1 MYLSVLTIETLVLSL
16 VGTST
21 CCTTESQATRECYT
35 ICPSVHSADVLN
47 LQFSPFVIKM
57 LSQA

>member
-21 CCTTESQATRECYT
+21 CCTTESQATRECYIFLT
-35 ICPSVHSADVLN
+35 VQSLYSLYTYSLN
-47 LQFSPFVIKM
+47 SISL
-57 LSQA
+57 